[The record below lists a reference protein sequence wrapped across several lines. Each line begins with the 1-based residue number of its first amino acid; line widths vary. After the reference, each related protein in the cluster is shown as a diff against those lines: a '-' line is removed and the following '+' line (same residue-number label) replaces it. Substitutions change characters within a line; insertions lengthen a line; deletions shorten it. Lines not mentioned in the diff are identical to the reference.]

1 MDVQPLSVTSTP
13 RKPHSKS
20 HSPFPTPSGL
30 YLHRLKGKG
39 KAESPFTPPEPPR
52 STVAVFPAAHFLHFC
67 SISSRSQTFPFGAKR
82 PFVSKPF
89 AGIWGLH
96 SQRGGEQ
103 SAGRPE
109 CGVCAVQTQGF
120 TRMPKFGAKEDSG
133 KRTSPPLPTP
143 PASIATFCTIPTFP
157 KAKRRAGSGPPPPAL
172 FGEKTPLFGL
182 SATVAAKGGEGAAQ
196 PRPHKAPGT
205 GAAPRMEEGRSRR
218 TCAAAHRPAP
228 LPAPSRGAPTRGVCA
243 HTGGGDRSAHVCTRP
258 DGCTRSCPRF
268 HLRSRTRCAHPP
280 LPRAHP
286 ARAPPAASPPPPP
299 RAPAPRTPPPGPPLG
314 HAPPERR
321 APLRPRP
328 LSRSTNGRRLVP
340 CRARP
345 PRCLLSRSNAPA
357 AAARHRSAAPRR
369 SDAPG
374 ATWRAA
380 ARCAGPAG
388 GARRGRGRKGV
399 MQRGAGGARDEGA
412 WKNPNAPPGWGG
424 MGRAAPPEWS

>member
-1 MDVQPLSVTSTP
+1 MRGLRCADARVHPNAQIWSKGGFREANLPPPFQPPPHRSRLFAQFPLFPKQKGEQGAARRPQQCLGRKLRFLAFLRPWLRKGGRGQLSPGHTKPPAPARP
-13 RKPHSKS
+13 RGWRRGGAGGRARPHIA
-20 HSPFPTPSGL
+20 PRPS
-30 YLHRLKGKG
+30 R
-39 KAESPFTPPEPPR
+39 PR
-52 STVAVFPAAHFLHFC
+52 PAAHRH
-67 SISSRSQTFPFGAKR
+67 A
-82 PFVSKPF
+82 
-89 AGIWGLH
+89 
-96 SQRGGEQ
+96 E
-103 SAGRPE
+103 
-109 CGVCAVQTQGF
+109 
-120 TRMPKFGAKEDSG
+120 
-133 KRTSPPLPTP
+133 
-143 PASIATFCTIPTFP
+143 
-157 KAKRRAGSGPPPPAL
+157 
-172 FGEKTPLFGL
+172 
-182 SATVAAKGGEGAAQ
+182 
-196 PRPHKAPGT
+196 
-205 GAAPRMEEGRSRR
+205 
-218 TCAAAHRPAP
+218 
-228 LPAPSRGAPTRGVCA
+228 CA
-243 HTGGGDRSAHVCTRP
+243 HTRGGGDRSAHVCTRP

>member
-1 MDVQPLSVTSTP
+1 M
-13 RKPHSKS
+13 
-20 HSPFPTPSGL
+20 
-30 YLHRLKGKG
+30 
-39 KAESPFTPPEPPR
+39 
-52 STVAVFPAAHFLHFC
+52 FPAAHFLHFC

-103 SAGRPE
+103 SAGLPE

-133 KRTSPPLPTP
+133 KRTSPPPFNPPRIDRDFLHNSHFSQSKKASRERPAAPSSVWGENSAFWPFCDRGCERGGRGQLSPGHTKP
-143 PASIATFCTIPTFP
+143 PAPARPRGWRRGGAGGRARPHIA
-157 KAKRRAGSGPPPPAL
+157 
-172 FGEKTPLFGL
+172 
-182 SATVAAKGGEGAAQ
+182 
-196 PRPHKAPGT
+196 PRPSR
-205 GAAPRMEEGRSRR
+205 PRP
-218 TCAAAHRPAP
+218 AAHRHAE
-228 LPAPSRGAPTRGVCA
+228 CA
-243 HTGGGDRSAHVCTRP
+243 HTRGGGDRSAHVCTRP

-299 RAPAPRTPPPGPPLG
+299 RAPALRTPPPGPPLG

>member
-13 RKPHSKS
+13 RKPHGKS
-20 HSPFPTPSGL
+20 HSPFPTPWGL

-103 SAGRPE
+103 SAGLPE

-157 KAKRRAGSGPPPPAL
+157 KAKRRAGSGPPPPAV

-182 SATVAAKGGEGAAQ
+182 SATVAAKGGGGGSSAPATQSPRHRRGPADGGGAEPADVRGRTS
-196 PRPHKAPGT
+196 PRAPPGPVPRRTDTRSVRTHGGGGT
-205 GAAPRMEEGRSRR
+205 GAH
-218 TCAAAHRPAP
+218 TCALGQTDARARARGSICARARVARTPHFHARTPHV
-228 LPAPSRGAPTRGVCA
+228 LPPP
-243 HTGGGDRSAHVCTRP
+243 
-258 DGCTRSCPRF
+258 
-268 HLRSRTRCAHPP
+268 PP
-280 LPRAHP
+280 LPRRHALPPPAHP
-286 ARAPPAASPPPPP
+286 
-299 RAPAPRTPPPGPPLG
+299 
-314 HAPPERR
+314 RR
-321 APLRPRP
+321 APL
-328 LSRSTNGRRLVP
+328 
-340 CRARP
+340 
-345 PRCLLSRSNAPA
+345 
-357 AAARHRSAAPRR
+357 
-369 SDAPG
+369 
-374 ATWRAA
+374 
-380 ARCAGPAG
+380 
-388 GARRGRGRKGV
+388 
-399 MQRGAGGARDEGA
+399 
-412 WKNPNAPPGWGG
+412 
-424 MGRAAPPEWS
+424 

>member
-1 MDVQPLSVTSTP
+1 M
-13 RKPHSKS
+13 
-20 HSPFPTPSGL
+20 
-30 YLHRLKGKG
+30 
-39 KAESPFTPPEPPR
+39 
-52 STVAVFPAAHFLHFC
+52 AVFPAAHFLHFC

-103 SAGRPE
+103 SAGLPE

-243 HTGGGDRSAHVCTRP
+243 HTGGGGQERTRVHSARRMHALVPAVPSALARALRAPPTSTRAP
-258 DGCTRSCPRF
+258 RTCSPRRLPSPAATRSRPPHTPAGPPSRPRP
-268 HLRSRTRCAHPP
+268 SRTPRPPPATPP
-280 LPRAHP
+280 LPLHQW
-286 ARAPPAASPPPPP
+286 PPP
-299 RAPAPRTPPPGPPLG
+299 RAVLRSPPALPLKSLQCPRGCRATSLCCPAPIR
-314 HAPPERR
+314 
-321 APLRPRP
+321 RPR
-328 LSRSTNGRRLVP
+328 
-340 CRARP
+340 
-345 PRCLLSRSNAPA
+345 
-357 AAARHRSAAPRR
+357 
-369 SDAPG
+369 SDMESG
-374 ATWRAA
+374 SKV
-380 ARCAGPAG
+380 C
-388 GARRGRGRKGV
+388 
-399 MQRGAGGARDEGA
+399 GAGGGSPARQGKEGSYA
-412 WKNPNAPPGWGG
+412 TWCGG
-424 MGRAAPPEWS
+424 SAG